1 MTGNFGHFMV
11 YAPAQKPEARSY
23 GVVRYGMEVRV
34 GNATSVRV
42 LGGGGAALLHCTRPC
57 ECIDSHFRPLCASV
71 SLGARVL
78 PKKGFML

>member
-23 GVVRYGMEVRV
+23 GVVHYGMEVRV

-42 LGGGGAALLHCTRPC
+42 L
-57 ECIDSHFRPLCASV
+57 
-71 SLGARVL
+71 
-78 PKKGFML
+78 